1 MNYDFSELKSCHLCP
16 RNCGADRYSSY
27 GFCGAPAEIM
37 AARASLHMW
46 EEPCISG
53 EEGSGTVFFS
63 GCPLRCV
70 YCQNYH
76 ISDCSRGKVI
86 TSDRLSEIFL
96 ELQKKKANNI
106 NLVTPTH
113 YTPHIAEALRKAIGK
128 GLTIP
133 VVYNCSGYEKP
144 ETLEMMSG
152 LTDIFLTDFKYIEP
166 DTAKKYSNAPDYPEV
181 AKKAL
186 ECMMSLVG
194 GIKYDKRGMMEKG
207 IIVRHLILPGYTEES
222 KKIIKYLFENYGN
235 DICISIMNQYTP
247 LENAAKYPEIF
258 RKVTREEYE
267 DVIKYAEN
275 IGVENAFIQDEET
288 ALESFIPDFDDSG
301 I

>member
-1 MNYDFSELKSCHLCP
+1 MDNNFSELKKCTLCP
-16 RNCGADRYSSY
+16 RNCQADRFESHGY
-27 GFCGAPAEIM
+27 CGAPAEIM

-86 TSDRLSEIFL
+86 TADRLAEIFL
-96 ELQKKKANNI
+96 ELQEKKANNI

-113 YTPHIAEALRKAIGK
+113 YTPQIAEALRKAVSK
-128 GLTIP
+128 GLTVP

-152 LTDIFLTDFKYIEP
+152 LVDIFLTDFKYMDP
-166 DTAKKYSNAPDYPEV
+166 NTAKKYSNAPDYPEI
-181 AKKAL
+181 AEKAL

-194 GIKYDKRGMMEKG
+194 GIKFDKRGMMEKG
-207 IIVRHLILPGYTEES
+207 IIVRHLILPGHTEES
-222 KKIIKYLFENYGN
+222 KEIIRYLYENYGD

-247 LENAAKYPEIF
+247 LENASKYPEIY
-258 RKVTREEYE
+258 RKVSREEYD
-267 DVIKYAEN
+267 DVIKYAES
-275 IGVENAFIQDEET
+275 IGVENAFIQDDET

>member
-1 MNYDFSELKSCHLCP
+1 MENDFSELKSCHLCP
-16 RNCGADRYSSY
+16 RDCGANRFVSHGY
-27 GFCGAPAEIM
+27 CGAPANIM

-76 ISDCSRGKVI
+76 ISDGSRGKEINVE
-86 TSDRLSEIFL
+86 RLAEIFL
-96 ELQKKKANNI
+96 EQQERKANNI

-113 YTPHIAEALRKAIGK
+113 YTPQIAAALRKAISK
-128 GLTIP
+128 GLSIP

-152 LTDIFLTDFKYIEP
+152 LVDIFLTDFKYIESE
-166 DTAKKYSNAPDYPEV
+166 TAKKYSNAPDYPDA

-194 GIKYDKRGMMEKG
+194 GLRFDRRGMMEKG
-207 IIVRHLILPGYTEES
+207 IIVRHLILPGYTDES
-222 KKIIKYLFENYGN
+222 KKIIKYLYENYGD

-247 LENAAKYPEIF
+247 LENASKYPEIF
-258 RKVTREEYE
+258 RKVTREEYDE
-267 DVIKYAEN
+267 VISFAES
-275 IGVENAFIQDEET
+275 IGVENAFIQDDET